1 MFSAC
6 AICAAGGLFA
16 SDAGAQS
23 QPGGFKRTIVSRID
37 GPIPGYE
44 TISAR
49 LEIEPGTPVA
59 RHTHAGVESS
69 YVISG
74 AAELT
79 VEGGGARTYGPG
91 ETFQVAAGVPHGG
104 RNLDQPTVI
113 AATYVVEKGKPLAT
127 PA

>member
-1 MFSAC
+1 
-6 AICAAGGLFA
+6 LFA
-16 SDAGAQS
+16 TDAGAQS
-23 QPGGFKRTIVSRID
+23 QPAGFKRTIVSRID

-49 LEIEPGTPVA
+49 LEIDPGTPVA

-69 YVISG
+69 YIVSG
-74 AAELT
+74 ATELAVDGVGT
-79 VEGGGARTYGPG
+79 RTYRAG
-91 ETFQVAAGVPHGG
+91 EAFQVPTGVPHGG

-113 AATYVVEKGKPLAT
+113 ATTYIVEKGKPLAT